1 MEIARAPARSRP
13 YAVVYAVSGMGGEY
27 PKAGAGRERY
37 VSIAIVTGAN
47 SGIGRGTA
55 VALARRG
62 FDLGLTWHSDEEN
75 LRETVAECEA
85 EGVRVEHRQ
94 VDLSAVPGPDAVI
107 DELADALGGLD
118 ALVANAAA
126 GHSTPFLE
134 VELEEWEWV
143 IRFALTAQFLVGQ
156 RAARRMVDQGRGG
169 RIVFITSIHELVPLE
184 TATAYTAAKHGTG
197 GLMKV
202 MALELAKH
210 GITVNSVAPG
220 EIATKMTGNEDT
232 DPETVERK
240 GVPLGRPGDANEIGA
255 AAAFLA
261 SEEAS
266 YITGETL
273 VVDGGMN
280 LMAAMANQLA
290 Q

>member
-1 MEIARAPARSRP
+1 MP
-13 YAVVYAVSGMGGEY
+13 
-27 PKAGAGRERY
+27 
-37 VSIAIVTGAN
+37 IAIVTGAN

-55 VALARRG
+55 LALARRG
-62 FDLGLTWHSDEEN
+62 FDLGITWHSDAEN
-75 LRETVAECEA
+75 LREAVALFEA
-85 EGVRVEHRQ
+85 EGVRVETRR
-94 VDLSAVPGPDAVI
+94 VDLSEVPGGDAVI
-107 DELADALGGLD
+107 DELADELGGLD
-118 ALVANAAA
+118 VLVANAAA

-134 VELEEWEWV
+134 LEFEEWDWV
-143 IRFALTAQFLVGQ
+143 IRFALHAQFLCAQ

-169 RIVFITSIHELVPLE
+169 RIVFVTSIHELVPLE
-184 TATAYTAAKHGTG
+184 GSAGYCAAKHGTG

-202 MALELAKH
+202 MALELAEH

-232 DPETVERK
+232 DPGTEERE

-261 SEEAS
+261 SGEAS

-273 VVDGGMN
+273 VVDGGMH